1 MKTFRRVNKALLSQ
15 AEIRGITMLLFRFA
29 DLFFTHIIQ
38 LSESIS
44 VGVFSFFS
52 SFLTASKNQTMTHPH
67 FREILMDLKLK
78 FFLSNTRPTN
88 SYHRGFHS

>member
-15 AEIRGITMLLFRFA
+15 AEIWGITMLLFRFA

-52 SFLTASKNQTMTHPH
+52 SSFL
-67 FREILMDLKLK
+67 
-78 FFLSNTRPTN
+78 
-88 SYHRGFHS
+88 HRLDSFEM

>member
-15 AEIRGITMLLFRFA
+15 AEIRGITMILFRFA

-52 SFLTASKNQTMTHPH
+52 SFL
-67 FREILMDLKLK
+67 
-78 FFLSNTRPTN
+78 
-88 SYHRGFHS
+88 HRLDSFEM

>member
-15 AEIRGITMLLFRFA
+15 AEIWGITMLLFRFA

-44 VGVFSFFS
+44 EGVFSFSS
-52 SFLTASKNQTMTHPH
+52 SFL
-67 FREILMDLKLK
+67 
-78 FFLSNTRPTN
+78 
-88 SYHRGFHS
+88 HSLDSFEM

>member
-44 VGVFSFFS
+44 VGVFSFSS
-52 SFLTASKNQTMTHPH
+52 SFL
-67 FREILMDLKLK
+67 
-78 FFLSNTRPTN
+78 
-88 SYHRGFHS
+88 HRLDSFEM

>member
-15 AEIRGITMLLFRFA
+15 AEIWGITMLLFRFA

-44 VGVFSFFS
+44 VGVFSFE
-52 SFLTASKNQTMTHPH
+52 M
-67 FREILMDLKLK
+67 
-78 FFLSNTRPTN
+78 
-88 SYHRGFHS
+88 